1 MNATAPLPRRAWLAL
16 ALATALGGCGPGVG
30 GSGTG
35 LEPDQPPGTA
45 LLPTPSL
52 HADAGDGRQVQAVL
66 DGGRL
71 RADIACPRLRF
82 DGRWDGV
89 VAPVLRFEGT
99 LDGDP
104 SRRAVA
110 ELRLDGSTLE
120 LTLRDTSQLLLGA
133 VRLPARMALPP
144 LAGC

>member
-1 MNATAPLPRRAWLAL
+1 MNAFAPLPRRAWLAL
-16 ALATALGGCGPGVG
+16 ALAALLGGCGPGVG

-35 LEPDQPPGTA
+35 LEPELPPGTA

-71 RADIACPRLRF
+71 RADVACPRVRF
-82 DGRWDGV
+82 EGRWDGV
-89 VAPVLRFEGT
+89 ASPVLRFEGT

-104 SRRAVA
+104 SRPAVA
-110 ELRLDGSTLE
+110 EVRLDGSTLE
-120 LTLRDTSQLLLGA
+120 LTLRDASQLRLGA
-133 VRLPARMALPP
+133 TRLPARAALPP